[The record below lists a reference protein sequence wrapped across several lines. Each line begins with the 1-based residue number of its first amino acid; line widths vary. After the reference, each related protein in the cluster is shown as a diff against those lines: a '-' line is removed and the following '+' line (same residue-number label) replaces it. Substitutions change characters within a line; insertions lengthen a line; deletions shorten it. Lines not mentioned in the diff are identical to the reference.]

1 MHRHVRTAL
10 VAFAIGAAA
19 IAVAASGD
27 SNTATKV
34 GGGSD
39 SGSSNSAQTY
49 KVGDEVKLGDW
60 TVKVYGVTDPAQPES
75 EFETVAPGTR
85 WVALDTEVK
94 NLSSSPQAV
103 SSLACFELQ
112 DSENKTYTEELAS
125 VGAQA
130 PDGEVAPNG
139 AKRGNIVFA
148 VPTAATGLKLNFKC
162 DLLSSGSATI
172 QIS

>member
-1 MHRHVRTAL
+1 MHRHLKTAV
-10 VAFAIGAAA
+10 VAFVIGAAA
-19 IAVAASGD
+19 LAVAASGD

-34 GGGSD
+34 GGSD
-39 SGSSNSAQTY
+39 SGSSEAGQVYN
-49 KVGDEVKLGDW
+49 VGDEVKLGDW
-60 TVKVYGVTDPAQPES
+60 TVKVYGVTDPAQPDN
-75 EFETVAPGTR
+75 EFDTVSPGSR

-112 DSENKTYTEELAS
+112 DSENKTYTEELTS

-139 AKRGNIVFA
+139 AKRGNIVFE
-148 VPTAATGLKLNFKC
+148 VPSAATGLKLNFKC

>member
-1 MHRHVRTAL
+1 MKHTVRQVL
-10 VAFAIGAAA
+10 VGAVVAVAA
-19 IAVAASGD
+19 VAVAASGD

-39 SGSSNSAQTY
+39 SSQDAATSY

-60 TVKVYGVTDPAQPES
+60 TVKVYGVTDPAQPDN

-103 SSLACFELQ
+103 SSLACFEMQ
-112 DSENKTYTEELAS
+112 DAENKTYTEELAS

-148 VPTAATGLKLNFKC
+148 VPATATGLKLNFKC